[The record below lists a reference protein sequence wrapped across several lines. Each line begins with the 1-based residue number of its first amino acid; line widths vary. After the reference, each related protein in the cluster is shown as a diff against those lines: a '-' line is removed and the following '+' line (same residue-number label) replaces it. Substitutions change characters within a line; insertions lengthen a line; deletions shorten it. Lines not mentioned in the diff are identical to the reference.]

1 MKNITRSYSGDYVC
15 NADNGVSRW
24 PVTQIISL
32 DVLCKFQSK
41 LNTVSYFDI
50 YGIKYNDIDFPLITF
65 KNDSKNEKIESK
77 ARNGDRGD
85 FWRHQVS
92 DTCAYS

>member
-1 MKNITRSYSGDYVC
+1 MIFQHNQPFVWSEGNNVTVKGEVLNMKNISRSYSGDYVC
-15 NADNGVSRW
+15 NADNGVGRW

-50 YGIKYNDIDFPLITF
+50 DGIKYNDIDFF
-65 KNDSKNEKIESK
+65 EK
-77 ARNGDRGD
+77 
-85 FWRHQVS
+85 
-92 DTCAYS
+92 